1 MRPAKSAQGTE
12 QGELYQSRLRTL
24 LDQSHPLYVLAE
36 AIDWQ
41 FFEREF
47 GALYVE
53 QRGRPGL
60 PMRLLRQ
67 LTGFSFQI

>member
-1 MRPAKSAQGTE
+1 MRPAKSGQGEE
-12 QGELYQSRLRTL
+12 QGELYQTRLSML
-24 LDQSHPLYVLAE
+24 LDRSHPLYKLA
-36 AIDWQ
+36 AGLDWE

-60 PMRLLRQ
+60 PMRLLVG
-67 LTGFSFQI
+67 LHYS